1 MTHEEIVKTVRNAGP
16 KILED
21 VSLFDVYRGKQL
33 GEGKVSLAYRLTY
46 RAPDRT
52 LKDDEVNRAHEE
64 IKNVLRNK
72 LKVEI
77 RDS

>member
-1 MTHEEIVKTVRNAGP
+1 MKTVRKAGP

-33 GEGKVSLAYRLTY
+33 GEGKVSLAYRLVY

-52 LKDDEVNRAHEE
+52 LKDDEVNQAHEE

>member
-1 MTHEEIVKTVRNAGP
+1 MEQ
-16 KILED
+16 
-21 VSLFDVYRGKQL
+21 SLHCARGAKQRRL